1 MLDGG
6 DFAAIGSF
14 LSCPLMAH
22 FFFERRQHME
32 TGVRLR
38 HYRMRTI
45 NFIFRK
51 VPTVRVRN
59 LLALAFT
66 IFLASQTPAQVT
78 HGQKPKLPTPFAS
91 KSAGNGPE
99 RAKPPAGFLP
109 TVPEGFR
116 VNVFATNFKHPRWLT
131 VAPNG
136 DIFLADNGA
145 GEIIV
150 MRDPEHTGGAQVR
163 EVFVS
168 GQRRPFGIA
177 FHEDYVYVG
186 NTNEVVRFR
195 YDPKTSKRLG
205 EAEHLMDLPTGGH
218 DTRSLTFSADG
229 KHLFVAVGSESNINT
244 GEDPRRAA
252 VTVCDPDGKNA
263 RRFATGLRNP
273 VGLGL
278 EPVTG
283 EVWTTV
289 NERDELGDDL
299 PPDYFTSLKDGGFY
313 GWPYSYIG
321 DNVDPRVK
329 PQKPD
334 LVARAI
340 IPDVLLGAHVA
351 PLQFAFYTAK
361 QFPESYWGGAF
372 VAEHGSW
379 NRAARS
385 GYQVAFVAFKD
396 GKPSADPVPFMTGLV
411 PDPGGPDVLGRPVGV
426 TVAPDGS
433 LLVSDDGANVIYR
446 ISAAK

>member
-1 MLDGG
+1 MHAQRIL
-6 DFAAIGSF
+6 
-14 LSCPLMAH
+14 
-22 FFFERRQHME
+22 
-32 TGVRLR
+32 V
-38 HYRMRTI
+38 
-45 NFIFRK
+45 
-51 VPTVRVRN
+51 
-59 LLALAFT
+59 LAFT
-66 IFLASQTPAQVT
+66 LSLPSLAGAQVT
-78 HGQKPKLPTPFAS
+78 HGQKPQLPAPFATN
-91 KSAGNGPE
+91 SAGNGP
-99 RAKPPAGFLP
+99 RGAKPLAGFLP
-109 TVPEGFR
+109 TVPAGFHI
-116 VNVFATNFKHPRWLT
+116 NVYATDFKHPRWLT

-136 DIFLADNGA
+136 DIFLAENGA

-150 MRDPEHTGGAQVR
+150 MCDPQHTGGAQER

-168 GQRRPFGIA
+168 DVKRPFGIA
-177 FHEDYVYVG
+177 FLEDYVYVG
-186 NTNEVVRFR
+186 NTNELVRFR

-205 EAEHLMDLPTGGH
+205 QKEHLLDLPMGGH
-218 DTRSLTFSADG
+218 DTRSVAVSADG

-252 VTVCDPDGKNA
+252 VTICDPDGKNA
-263 RRFATGLRNP
+263 RRYATGLRNP
-273 VGLGL
+273 VGLAL

-283 EVWTTV
+283 ELWTSV

-321 DNVDPRVK
+321 SNVDPRVK
-329 PQKPD
+329 QEHPE

-351 PLQFAFYTAK
+351 PLQFAFYTGK
-361 QFPESYWGGAF
+361 QFPESYHGGAF

-379 NRAARS
+379 NRAKRS
-385 GYQVAFVAFKD
+385 GYQIAFVAFKD

-411 PDPGGPDVLGRPVGV
+411 PDPSKSDVNGRPVGV
-426 TVAPDGS
+426 AVAPDGS

-446 ISAAK
+446 ISAVK